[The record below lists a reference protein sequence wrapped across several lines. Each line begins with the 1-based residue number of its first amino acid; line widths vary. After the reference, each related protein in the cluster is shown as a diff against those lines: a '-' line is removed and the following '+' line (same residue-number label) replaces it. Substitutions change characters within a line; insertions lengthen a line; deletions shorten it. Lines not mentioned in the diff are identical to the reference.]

1 MRVGVILNMK
11 AGIEHFIY
19 RELLFL
25 TKDGLS
31 ISLFPTR
38 FNLGLYNA
46 QKEWRLHRWHPLAV
60 ILWQV
65 YCFLTTPIHYL
76 RLLREAIRFKAFED
90 FALAWYF
97 ARAMSDV
104 DVIYATFGDQKLF
117 VGYFCKQIL
126 HKPLVVTIHAY
137 ELYANPNPRL
147 FIHTLG
153 ACDQIITV
161 SDYNREVLK
170 DHYQI
175 EPSRVKIVRYSLDLE
190 EYRPAQKF
198 IVLIVSFFTYRK
210 GHEILLKAV
219 KQLGHDDIEIWVVG
233 DTEGRKGVV
242 DVRAL
247 ATHLGMDEQV
257 AFFGA
262 LKDTALKAVYHAC
275 DVFCL
280 PSRKDQSGAFEGFPN
295 VLIEAM
301 ACGKPVITTRHA
313 EIPRVIPA
321 MIVEENDVDGLAQ
334 ALEQIYQ
341 SETLRRSLGEQNR
354 KIAEVTFAP
363 SNAHETAMILSNL
376 AQNGRNNSKEKI
388 AENANSMYLE
398 HNER

>member
-11 AGIEHFIY
+11 SGMEHFIY
-19 RELLFL
+19 RELFFL
-25 TKDGLS
+25 TGEGLS

-46 QKEWRLHRWHPLAV
+46 PKEWTLQLWRPLAV
-60 ILWQV
+60 MLSQV
-65 YCFLTTPIHYL
+65 YFLFTSPVQYL
-76 RLLREAIRFKAFED
+76 RLLREAIQFRAFAD

-97 ARAMSDV
+97 TRCMADV

-117 VGYFCKQIL
+117 VGYFCKHIL
-126 HKPLVVTIHAY
+126 NKPLVVTIHAY

-147 FIHTLG
+147 FVLALA

-161 SDYNREVLK
+161 SEHNREVLEAS
-170 DHYQI
+170 YQI
-175 EPSRVKIVRYSLDLE
+175 DPARVKIVRYSLDLE

-198 IVLIVSFFTYRK
+198 IILIVSFFTYRK

-219 KQLGHDDIEIWVVG
+219 KQLEHDDIEVWVVG
-233 DTEGRKGVV
+233 DVEGRKGVV
-242 DVRAL
+242 DVRAM
-247 ATHLGMDEQV
+247 TTQLGMDGQV

-280 PSRKDQSGAFEGFPN
+280 PSRKDHIGAFEGFPN

-313 EIPRVIPA
+313 EIPRVIPEI
-321 MIVEENDVDGLAQ
+321 IVEENDIDGLAQ
-334 ALEQIYQ
+334 ALEQVYQ
-341 SETLRRSLGEQNR
+341 SEALRRRLGEHNR
-354 KIAEVTFAP
+354 KIAEATFAP
-363 SNAHETAMILSNL
+363 SNASQTATILHNL
-376 AQNGRNNSKEKI
+376 AQQGSSTLK
-388 AENANSMYLE
+388 
-398 HNER
+398 NEASGKQTVCA